1 MNSCTTYNTCDLNK
15 DDRLK
20 YKSSTGTE
28 EFNDTKGTIRKRR
41 WTVKKK
47 AKNNDLQ
54 KTKQKTN
61 DRGTLTPLK
70 IRLVNLC
77 TTPQSFM

>member
-28 EFNDTKGTIRKRR
+28 EFNDTKGRQSENEDGQ
-41 WTVKKK
+41 WKKK
-47 AKNNDLQ
+47 P
-54 KTKQKTN
+54 KTTIYKKLN
-61 DRGTLTPLK
+61 RKLM
-70 IRLVNLC
+70 IEEH
-77 TTPQSFM
+77 